1 MVEWPKRAA
10 VLVREGII
18 SNDSRSILIYVV
30 EVSAASPFFLNARIP
45 IYTSRVY
52 VRHVAARVKKNHH
65 HDTNTIFLL

>member
-52 VRHVAARVKKNHH
+52 VRAARVKKNHH
-65 HDTNTIFLL
+65 HGTNTIFLL